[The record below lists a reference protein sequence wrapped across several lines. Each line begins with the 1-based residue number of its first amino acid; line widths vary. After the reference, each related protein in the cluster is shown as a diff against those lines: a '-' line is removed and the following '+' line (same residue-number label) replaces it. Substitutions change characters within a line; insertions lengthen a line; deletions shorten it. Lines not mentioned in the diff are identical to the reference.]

1 MKFITEDDLRD
12 LYRKEP
18 FASYEIPPGV
28 RLTPGARQ
36 FLADRQIF
44 LPDESS
50 PLTGQGRGKK
60 EKKTVAGE
68 CGTPKACKRL
78 SYRIKSAEALF
89 LAVAEDLL
97 PRDVLLAQKIIDLK
111 KSFSDISA
119 MLENGKACEPLS
131 CEACTGIRE
140 DNFNQDLGDCF
151 EITEF
156 HIQLGKGKE
165 IISLHRLR
173 CALRELQLEIEEAFK
188 GFEENARCKESETR
202 VNQII
207 NTLSQ
212 LICYA
217 AGGETCQRK
226 S

>member
-12 LYRKEP
+12 LYKKEP
-18 FASYEIPPGV
+18 FTEYVIEAGT

-44 LPDESS
+44 LPDEDTV
-50 PLTGQGRGKK
+50 PMGRSLGKQESK
-60 EKKTVAGE
+60 SGKLAKDKTLWG
-68 CGTPKACKRL
+68 KRL
-78 SYRIKSAEALF
+78 SIRMKSVETLF
-89 LAVAEDLL
+89 LVLAEELL
-97 PRDVLLAQKIIDLK
+97 SRDVLLAQKIISLK
-111 KSFSDISA
+111 KCFTDIRKTMDGGA
-119 MLENGKACEPLS
+119 ACDVLN
-131 CEACTGIRE
+131 CEECTGIRE
-140 DNFNQDLGDCF
+140 DNFSQELGECF

-156 HIQLGKGKE
+156 HIQLGKGRE

-173 CALRELQLEIEEAFK
+173 CALQEMQMEIEEAFDNCGDNK
-188 GFEENARCKESETR
+188 QCKEITGKT
-202 VNQII
+202 NQII

>member
-12 LYRKEP
+12 LYKKEP
-18 FASYEIPPGV
+18 FTEYVIEAGT

-44 LPDESS
+44 LPDEEPVPMGRS
-50 PLTGQGRGKK
+50 PGKQESKTGKHAKDKILWG
-60 EKKTVAGE
+60 
-68 CGTPKACKRL
+68 KRL
-78 SYRIKSAEALF
+78 SIRMKSVETLF
-89 LAVAEDLL
+89 LVLAEELL
-97 PRDVLLAQKIIDLK
+97 SRDVLLAQKIISLK
-111 KSFSDISA
+111 KCFTDIRKTMDGGA
-119 MLENGKACEPLS
+119 ACDGLN
-131 CEACTGIRE
+131 CEECTGIRE
-140 DNFNQDLGDCF
+140 DNFSQALGDCF

-156 HIQLGKGKE
+156 HIQLGKGRE

-173 CALRELQLEIEEAFK
+173 CALQEMQMEIEETIENCGDNK
-188 GFEENARCKESETR
+188 QCEEITGKT
-202 VNQII
+202 NQII